1 MLETLN
7 LWEKVCTTDPKY
19 TKAFTRGG
27 GFSGTA
33 INATYL
39 IRKATELWGPLGGKW
54 GYEVV
59 ESEFVPSP
67 AGEVI
72 HVLRIK
78 FRHPEGSFESF
89 GQTTF
94 AGKNKNGLY
103 TDEEAPKKSL
113 TDAVTKALSMLG
125 FSADIHMGMYD
136 DHKYVAQVKKELA
149 ETERKMVEAKITPTA
164 GAKERLTVDQ
174 ITRIDDLADIV
185 RMWLKN
191 NSPEDARGEIENA
204 GLDADEKVYLW
215 SLLESHERSALKK
228 VA

>member
-1 MLETLN
+1 MSLE

-33 INATYL
+33 VNATYL
-39 IRKATELWGPLGGKW
+39 IRRATELWGPLGGKW
-54 GYEVV
+54 GYKVV

-72 HVLRIK
+72 HVVRIE
-78 FRHPEGSFESF
+78 FRHPEGSFETF

-94 AGKNKNGLY
+94 CGKNKNGQF

-113 TDAVTKALSMLG
+113 TDAITKALSMLG
-125 FSADIHMGMYD
+125 FAADIHLGLYD
-136 DHKYVAQVKKELA
+136 DNKYVAEVKKQFS
-149 ETERKMVEAKITPTA
+149 ETERKIVEAKITPTA

-174 ITRIDDLADIV
+174 VANINDLAIRV
-185 RMWLKN
+185 RGWLKE
-191 NSPEDARGEIENA
+191 NSPEDATAEIENA
-204 GLDADEKVYLW
+204 DLDQDEKVYLW
-215 SLLESHERSALKK
+215 SLLESHERSALKRK
-228 VA
+228 AA